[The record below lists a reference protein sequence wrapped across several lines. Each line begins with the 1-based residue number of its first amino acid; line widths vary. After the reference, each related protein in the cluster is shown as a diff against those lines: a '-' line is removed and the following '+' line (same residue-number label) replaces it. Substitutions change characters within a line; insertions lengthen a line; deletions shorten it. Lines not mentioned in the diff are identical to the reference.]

1 MIRLLNRHF
10 TPKRTAFFVFMLS
23 ALLSVASALALR
35 SYETRASTQAFNDLA
50 ADVSLELL
58 NRFQK
63 PVYGLRGV
71 QAAYAA
77 AKGLTRNQFNRYV
90 EARDL
95 PLEFPGVRAFAFVQR
110 VPHTQ
115 LKAFEAAERRNGAP
129 NFKVSSFGPS
139 EDSQSY
145 VIRYYSPKDTSVLG
159 LDVGSEP
166 LRRQAI
172 ESAIASGQPTL
183 TAPLQLKIAQMAP
196 GVLLNLPV
204 YTPGDAPRTPQE
216 RQARFVG
223 VLNAVMVIQ
232 DVMETNAFMSAH
244 SQNFSIRLS
253 DASLPAVASAR
264 ALWYERDW
272 HAVSMA
278 LNTSNNTLPL
288 MGRTL
293 RVELRSTPAF
303 EQKQYTTNPLLALL
317 FGLATGL
324 LLAIG
329 ARRWRT
335 AQMEIHEKSA
345 ALRKEIQLY
354 EILGDK
360 TNSSIVQLNPLG
372 FITQVNQGFEMLT
385 GYASAEV
392 LGKRPGSLLQ
402 SAATDPKETARIHEA
417 ILSATP
423 YSGALLNQMKNGR
436 IYWVD
441 LRITPMFDEAGLLQG
456 FVSIGSDITQR
467 RLVEENLK
475 FIEQENRN
483 LVNALKAFS
492 ILSVTDPQGR
502 ILDVNE
508 SFCAVSGYT
517 RDELLHQSHAVI
529 NSGIDSMTDWQAVWA
544 KLQQGESWNGEV
556 CNRAK
561 DGRLYWVDTSIM
573 PFKNIHGEIQSYVA
587 VRYDITRRHQAEVE
601 AQAKEAL
608 LYSAIDA
615 VGEAF
620 CIYDPDDRLSYF
632 NEQYRKIYAL
642 TADNIKVNQTF
653 ESIERYGAEQG
664 QYVEA
669 IGDVDGWLAKRM
681 AHHRAANSDLV
692 ETLSNGRTLHLRE
705 RRTPQGYIVGFR
717 SDITE
722 MVQAKEAAQIADRS
736 KSQFLANMSHEI
748 RTPMNAVLGMLTLLR
763 RTQLT
768 PQQSDYAKKASEAG
782 NSLLALLND
791 ILDVSKVNA
800 GMLKLEQRPF
810 LIEKMMRDSA
820 FIFAS
825 SLRSEKVEL
834 LMDIDQGLRI
844 EVLGDNLRLQQV
856 LLNLG
861 SNAIKFTEQ
870 GSVLIRVKL
879 LDRHDMVL
887 HLAFEVQD
895 TGMGIAP
902 EFQQQIFDAF
912 TQADESIAR
921 KFGGTG
927 LGMNITAQLVYMMGG
942 QLKLESTLGHGSR
955 FFFDIRLPCLPAS
968 STAVLPIAPQDLQV
982 LIVEDNDQAR
992 ALMARMCTNL
1002 GWAVR
1007 TSNSG
1012 KSALDLLQQYQL
1024 QDKRFD
1030 VVFMDCAMPGLNGVQ
1045 TCEQLRHWDSNTPV
1059 VLMTTN
1065 NCLMHASAQGMD
1077 ISQCSNGQIMKPVTA
1092 SMLYEAVLDLNVCA
1106 STPLPASTAELP
1118 DLPLSSLRILL
1129 VEDNLINQQIAS
1141 ELLTLEGADITIAA
1155 NGQIALNMLRAD
1167 PAGFDVVLM
1176 DMQMPLMG
1184 GVEATQALRA
1194 DVRFK
1199 DLPIIAMT
1207 ANAMQEDRE
1216 VCLAAGMND
1225 HVAKPL
1231 HLDELV
1237 LTLLRHRSGGLR

>member
-1 MIRLLNRHF
+1 MIHVLNRYLA
-10 TPKRTAFFVFMLS
+10 PKRAAFLVLVLG
-23 ALLSVASALALR
+23 ALLSVAGASALQSSEAF
-35 SYETRASTQAFNDLA
+35 ASDQAFNELA
-50 ADVSLELL
+50 ADVSLELRS
-58 NRFQK
+58 RFQK
-63 PVYGLRGV
+63 PVYGLTGA
-71 QAAYAA
+71 QATYAA
-77 AKGLTRNQFNRYV
+77 ARGLTRSQFDRYV
-90 EARDL
+90 QARDL
-95 PLEFPGVRAFAFVQR
+95 PLEFPGVRAFAFVQS
-110 VPHTQ
+110 VPHKQ

-129 NFKVSSFGPS
+129 NFKVSSLGPS
-139 EDSQSY
+139 EHAQSY
-145 VIRYYSPKDTSVLG
+145 VVRYYSPKDTSALG

-172 ESAIASGQPTL
+172 ESAMASGQPTL
-183 TAPLQLKIAQMAP
+183 SAPLQLKIAQMAP
-196 GVLLNLPV
+196 GLLLNLPV
-204 YTPGDAPRTPQE
+204 YTPGDTPRTPQE

-232 DVMETNAFMSAH
+232 DVMDANAFMSAY

-272 HAVSMA
+272 NAVSKA
-278 LNTSNNTLPL
+278 RYTTNTTLPL
-288 MGRTL
+288 LGRTL

-303 EQKQYTTNPLLALL
+303 EQKQRTTKPLLALL
-317 FGLATGL
+317 FGLATSS
-324 LLAIG
+324 LLAVG
-329 ARRWRT
+329 ARRWRV
-335 AQMEIHEKSA
+335 AQIERHEQSA

-354 EILGDK
+354 EMLGKK
-360 TNSSIVQLNPLG
+360 TNSSIVHLNPLG
-372 FITQVNQGFEMLT
+372 FITQVNQGFELLT

-392 LGKRPGSLLQ
+392 VGKRPGSLLQ
-402 SAATDPKETARIHEA
+402 SAATDPAEIARIHEA
-417 ILSATP
+417 ILSVTP

-436 IYWVD
+436 TYWVE

-467 RLVEENLK
+467 RLTEENLK
-475 FIEQENRN
+475 FMEQENRN
-483 LVNALKAFS
+483 LVNALKEQA
-492 ILSVTDPQGR
+492 IVSVTDPQGR
-502 ILDVNE
+502 ILDV
-508 SFCAVSGYT
+508 SDPFCAISGYT
-517 RDELLHQSHAVI
+517 RDELVHQSHAVV
-529 NSGIDSMTDWQAVWA
+529 NSGVDSVTDWQAVWA
-544 KLQQGESWNGEV
+544 KLQQGETWTGEV

-561 DGRLYWVDTSIM
+561 DGSLYWVDTAIT
-573 PFKNIHGEIQSYVA
+573 PFKDIYGEIQSYVSI
-587 VRYDITRRHQAEVE
+587 RFDTTRRREAEAQ

-620 CIYDPDDRLSYF
+620 CIYDPDDRLFYF
-632 NEQYRKIYAL
+632 NEQYRQIYAF
-642 TADNIKVNQTF
+642 TADLIKVNETF
-653 ESIERYGAEQG
+653 ESIVRHGAERG
-664 QYVEA
+664 QYEEA
-669 IGDVDGWLAKRM
+669 IGNVDGWVAERM
-681 AHHRAANSDLV
+681 ALHRAANSDLV
-692 ETLSNGRTLHLRE
+692 QTLGDGRTLHIRE

-717 SDITE
+717 NDITE
-722 MVQAKEAAQIADRS
+722 LVQAKEAAQSADRS

-763 RTQLT
+763 RTKLT
-768 PQQSDYAKKASEAG
+768 PQQSDYAQKADDAG
-782 NSLLALLND
+782 KSLLQLLND

-810 LIEKMMRDSA
+810 LIEKLLRDTA
-820 FIFAS
+820 LIFAS
-825 SLRSEKVEL
+825 TLCNEKVEL
-834 LMDIDQGLRI
+834 LLDIDQDLRMA
-844 EVLGDNLRLQQV
+844 VLGDSLRLQQV

-895 TGMGIAP
+895 TGMGIVP

-912 TQADESIAR
+912 TQADASTSR

-927 LGMNITAQLVYMMGG
+927 LGMNITAKLVNMMGG
-942 QLKLESTLGHGSR
+942 QLQLESTLGQGSR
-955 FFFDIRLPCLPAS
+955 FFFDIRMPCDPAS
-968 STAVLPIAPQDLQV
+968 SSAVLPIAPHDLQV

-1024 QDKRFD
+1024 QDERFD
-1030 VVFMDCAMPGLNGVQ
+1030 VVFIDCVMPGLNGVQ
-1045 TCEQLRHWDSNTPV
+1045 TCEQLRQWDNNTPV

-1077 ISQCSNGQIMKPVTA
+1077 ITQCSNGQIMKPVTA
-1092 SMLYEAVLDLNVCA
+1092 SMLYDAVLDLVGCA
-1106 STPLPASTAELP
+1106 PTPLPARTATLP
-1118 DLPLSSLRILL
+1118 DVPLSGLRILL
-1129 VEDNLINQQIAS
+1129 AEDNVVNQQIAS
-1141 ELLTLEGADITIAA
+1141 ELLTIEGADITLAA
-1155 NGQIALNMLRAD
+1155 NGQIALDMLRAD
-1167 PAGFDVVLM
+1167 QAGYDVVLM
-1176 DMQMPLMG
+1176 DMQMPVMG

-1237 LTLLRHRSGGLR
+1237 RTLLQHCSGGLR